1 MTKKLLRIFV
11 LTAFIF
17 AAVQSSA
24 FAANTELLEVINDT
38 GQTFRALYIV
48 PSRQQDADW
57 GDDIVG
63 GGFMTQGES
72 RIIYYDPAYRYYHI
86 KLILENDEE
95 YFLPNVDLF
104 DAWRINIWCDNME
117 FKVAKNSRG

>member
-1 MTKKLLRIFV
+1 MTKNLLRIFV
-11 LTAFIF
+11 LTAFIV

-24 FAANTELLEVINDT
+24 FAANTEPLEVINDT

-48 PSRQQDADW
+48 PSGQQDADW

-63 GGFMTQGES
+63 GGFMTQAES